1 VPKAEVEVHCKRE
14 LMHAVWDRLLD
25 EEFIDGSENG
35 LPIRCSD
42 DIERVFFIRIVTYS
56 ADYPEK

>member
-1 VPKAEVEVHCKRE
+1 
-14 LMHAVWDRLLD
+14 MHAVWDRLLD